1 MVINKDTENNFK
13 DEKIDYS
20 RSSTILKKSYDSSS
34 VYNNSYEMVEEIPLF
49 NTGIRIID
57 ENIICKEYA
66 PDVFAHLRDLDNI
79 DLDFLKECLN
89 PNNPKNVK

>member
-1 MVINKDTENNFK
+1 
-13 DEKIDYS
+13 
-20 RSSTILKKSYDSSS
+20 
-34 VYNNSYEMVEEIPLF
+34 MVEEIPLF